1 MPELKCTVQ
10 TCLHNQNYYC
20 DLDSI
25 KVGGSSAKHAQDTC
39 CDSFEERKDGN
50 SYSNTMKEA
59 SPKSEIDCKA
69 TECMYNEQCHCHA
82 GKISVEGC
90 NNYKYCHSPVDLLP
104 YSGWS
109 TSSNLWRFLVI
120 GFFTLFFFFSSF
132 NFYIP
137 HILLFFPKHV

>member
-50 SYSNTMKEA
+50 SYSNTMEEA
-59 SPKSEIDCKA
+59 SPKSEIDCTMNSVTVMPEKSVWKA
-69 TECMYNEQCHCHA
+69 EM
-82 GKISVEGC
+82 
-90 NNYKYCHSPVDLLP
+90 PVDVRRQ
-104 YSGWS
+104 
-109 TSSNLWRFLVI
+109 NAQHLVVAVI
-120 GFFTLFFFFSSF
+120 S
-132 NFYIP
+132 
-137 HILLFFPKHV
+137 

>member
-69 TECMYNEQCHCHA
+69 TECSTMN
-82 GKISVEGC
+82 SVTVMPE
-90 NNYKYCHSPVDLLP
+90 KSVWKAEMPVDVRRQNAQHLDVA
-104 YSGWS
+104 
-109 TSSNLWRFLVI
+109 VI
-120 GFFTLFFFFSSF
+120 S
-132 NFYIP
+132 
-137 HILLFFPKHV
+137 